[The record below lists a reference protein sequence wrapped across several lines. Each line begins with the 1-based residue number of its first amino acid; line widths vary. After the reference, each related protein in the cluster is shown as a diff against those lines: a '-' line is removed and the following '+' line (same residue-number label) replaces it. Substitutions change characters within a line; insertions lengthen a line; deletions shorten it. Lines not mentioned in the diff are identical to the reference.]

1 MIQEEIIFWDW
12 NGTLLNDTE
21 TCLTTMNHMLRQRNM
36 PEISFDLYKEVFGFP
51 VIDYYRKIGFDFKR
65 ESFEN
70 LSIEFI
76 EAYNLALESA
86 SLARGTRRVLA
97 YYKEMG
103 KENIIISA
111 MKQDMLR
118 RSVTEKGVKDYFTT
132 ILGIENIYAASKAQ
146 IATDFVVQH
155 SIDVRD
161 VVLVGD
167 TTHDYEVAEDIGCRC
182 ILITDGHQS
191 EERLRATGAEIVNS
205 ITDLLP
211 GF

>member
-1 MIQEEIIFWDW
+1 
-12 NGTLLNDTE
+12 
-21 TCLTTMNHMLRQRNM
+21 
-36 PEISFDLYKEVFGFP
+36 
-51 VIDYYRKIGFDFKR
+51 
-65 ESFEN
+65 
-70 LSIEFI
+70 
-76 EAYNLALESA
+76 
-86 SLARGTRRVLA
+86 
-97 YYKEMG
+97 
-103 KENIIISA
+103 
-111 MKQDMLR
+111 MLR

-146 IATDFVVQH
+146 IANDFVVQH